1 MILPSISVQTV
12 LHKVFTALG
21 ITIVQSA
28 EKK

>member
-1 MILPSISVQTV
+1 MILPSINAQAV

-21 ITIVQSA
+21 IAIVQSA

>member
-1 MILPSISVQTV
+1 MTLPRINAQAV

-21 ITIVQSA
+21 IAIVQSA

>member
-1 MILPSISVQTV
+1 MILPSINAQAV

-21 ITIVQSA
+21 ITIMQSA